1 MVSFA
6 LYNYV
11 IKSLMMK
18 FKTHLEMSV
27 RLRYHK
33 SKRNK
38 RNILLIIEYT
48 NTGKDG
54 LYGYCS

>member
-18 FKTHLEMSV
+18 FKTHLEKSV

-38 RNILLIIEYT
+38 RNILFIIEYT